1 MANVLAELF
10 QNTANAIREKTGETG
25 TMKPSEFP
33 EKIRAIEGGGSGGT
47 GHLIPLTVTE
57 NGTYYPPKGTVEVGG
72 TYTFKTAY
80 TQEELKAL
88 TEITDNPDGA
98 YMFYEADNGE
108 IALLINDFGDGL
120 YTLAYIAASTEG
132 YFFFDENLAPSVGTY
147 SGWNYSA
154 DGGYTFTKLDSPPS
168 ITFETNGTLYVDDI
182 ASLDAMFELSE
193 AADGFSSV
201 AVNVQ
206 AQSEKPIPFVR
217 LSCFTEVPEGAINKF
232 VWHPNGTR
240 LVITHTEGA
249 WLYDTTTTPYT
260 FIEVLENSTTS
271 VAWGASYSP
280 DGTRLVLMM
289 GGTDSSK
296 VTVRTYDT
304 TTTPYTM
311 LTNLVPSK
319 YTSYSYFGQARW
331 CDFSPNGEILC
342 ITGAEGYVIFDTT
355 TTPYTV
361 LKEANGIGQPND
373 IVFDESGTYLYIVC
387 SQTLYT
393 QTMGGY
399 TFTFNSIRFKIGDD
413 KTLTLQ
419 TSIGLSTVEETQ
431 KFALRGER
439 AIASWDVGRVLAV
452 HDATSTNPSLR
463 FKLFDS
469 LTPWR
474 YMAVDRTG
482 QFVIGCNDN
491 KVLTTAK
498 ITDDGILFYELAPDF
513 SDSARTIQFS
523 PDNKKL
529 FVGTGNAPYVYV
541 YDVSASI

>member
-1 MANVLAELF
+1 MANTLSTLF
-10 QNTANAIREKTGETG
+10 QDIANAIRSKNGDTDK
-25 TMKPSEFP
+25 MKPIDFP
-33 EKIRAIEGGGSGGT
+33 EAILSIEGGGGSGGT

-80 TQEELKAL
+80 TQEELKRVFDSGDIADDGVYSYL
-88 TEITDNPDGA
+88 YRDDVLDNMLGIMYNAPYYGVYTSAEGLIWLPEAFTSQLGASEGWYQVTGDGGFAPYGETPIFTFNRTGESFIADLSITDDLFVLP
-98 YMFYEADNGE
+98 E
-108 IALLINDFGDGL
+108 
-120 YTLAYIAASTEG
+120 
-132 YFFFDENLAPSVGTY
+132 V
-147 SGWNYSA
+147 
-154 DGGYTFTKLDSPPS
+154 
-168 ITFETNGTLYVDDI
+168 
-182 ASLDAMFELSE
+182 
-193 AADGFSSV
+193 ADGFSSV

-431 KFALRGER
+431 KFALRGDR

-482 QFVIGCNDN
+482 QFVIGCNNN

-513 SDSARTIQFS
+513 SDTARTIQFS